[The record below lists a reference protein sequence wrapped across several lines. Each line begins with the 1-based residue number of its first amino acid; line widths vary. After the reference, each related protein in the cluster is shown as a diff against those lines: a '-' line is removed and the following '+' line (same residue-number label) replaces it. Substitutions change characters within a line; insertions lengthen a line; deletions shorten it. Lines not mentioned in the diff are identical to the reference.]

1 MVFKVYVDVVTV
13 ALCTASLNV
22 AVIEE
27 ATGKPVAALAGLVLV
42 TVGGVVSDAP
52 AVVNDQILAVVMAL
66 PAISLT
72 PVVRVAV

>member
-1 MVFKVYVDVVTV
+1 MTV

-42 TVGGVVSDAP
+42 TVGGVAS
-52 AVVNDQILAVVMAL
+52 
-66 PAISLT
+66 T
-72 PVVRVAV
+72 EC